1 MRGAS
6 HHPPLPG
13 HAPSRR
19 AAAAPA
25 AATPRDVL
33 IGRPLPMA
41 EPPAQFW
48 DEVLIE
54 AQVQELQRLR
64 DEIASLPDIRPSVVS
79 RLRQEIES
87 GANSIDALRIADE
100 LLREFVG

>member
-1 MRGAS
+1 MKAAS

-48 DEVLIE
+48 DEALIE
-54 AQVQELQRLR
+54 AQVQELQRVR
-64 DEIASLPDIRPSVVS
+64 DEIASLPDVRPTVVS

-87 GANSIDALRIADE
+87 GGAHIDALRIADA
-100 LLREFVG
+100 LLGEFSK